1 MSEKSFPQIVTHIL
15 QKVFFQHALRKKGKA
30 VLFFEIISVILKKC
44 LIVIKYNQSTLITN
58 SSIYEKNHHVIVI
71 TFVFNI

>member
-1 MSEKSFPQIVTHIL
+1 MARLWLIFSELAFV
-15 QKVFFQHALRKKGKA
+15 
-30 VLFFEIISVILKKC
+30 VILKKW